1 MTLQERLDAHKA
13 RFQANVPK
21 DVLEIMHRATED
33 LRRSGILSGTAT
45 IGDKAPDF
53 ILPDFAGQPVSSNDL
68 LMKGPLVLSFY
79 RGKW

>member
-13 RFQANVPK
+13 RFQAKAPK
-21 DVLEIMHRATED
+21 DVLEIMQRATED
-33 LRRSGILSGTAT
+33 LRHSGILSGTAEV
-45 IGDKAPDF
+45 GDKAPGF
-53 ILPDFAGQPVSSNDL
+53 NLPDVTGQPVSSSAL